1 MLRPIAAALLAA
13 TFAVPAMAQTA
24 PAPAARPMAPMSAP
38 ATGNPTTT
46 APATGKTGTTA
57 ANQYKTEA
65 EAKTACASDTVV
77 WVNLRSKVEHTS
89 GEKGYG
95 TTKRGAYM
103 CQKEAEA
110 DGFHMARHRTTK
122 ASSTT
127 TKPATTK

>member
-24 PAPAARPMAPMSAP
+24 APTAHPMAPMAP
-38 ATGNPTTT
+38 MT

-57 ANQYKTEA
+57 ASQYKTEA

-77 WVNLRSKVEHTS
+77 WVNPRSKVEHMS
-89 GEKGYG
+89 GEKTYG
-95 TTKRGAYM
+95 TTKHGAYM

-110 DGFHMARHRTTK
+110 DGYHVGRHHATK

-127 TKPATTK
+127 TKPATAK

>member
-24 PAPAARPMAPMSAP
+24 APAAHPMAPM
-38 ATGNPTTT
+38 T
-46 APATGKTGTTA
+46 APATGKAGTTA

-65 EAKTACASDTVV
+65 DAKTACASDTVV
-77 WVNLRSKVEHTS
+77 WVNLRSKVEHMP
-89 GEKGYG
+89 GEKTYG
-95 TTKRGAYM
+95 TTKHGAYM

-110 DGFHMARHRTTK
+110 SGFHMMHHRATK

-127 TKPATTK
+127 AKPATTK

>member
-13 TFAVPAMAQTA
+13 TFAVPAMAQTT
-24 PAPAARPMAPMSAP
+24 APAASSTAPM
-38 ATGNPTTT
+38 T

-77 WVNLRSKVEHTS
+77 WVNLRSKVEHMP

-110 DGFHMARHRTTK
+110 GGYHMPHHRATH
-122 ASSTT
+122 ASST
-127 TKPATTK
+127 TKPATSK